1 MVLCDGDPG
10 YHNWLDT
17 QGFVQGHLTY
27 RSLQNNNP
35 ANFSTRL
42 VKRADLQAVMPGDS
56 ARTSPQERVAQLH
69 ARFNSIRRRYN
80 L

>member
-1 MVLCDGDPG
+1 
-10 YHNWLDT
+10 
-17 QGFVQGHLTY
+17 
-27 RSLQNNNP
+27 
-35 ANFSTRL
+35 L